1 MYALYHI
8 FPTGLLVC
16 TVVDGLVV
24 VVCVA
29 WYLGCLHF
37 MCVTPQEQEESF
49 IQSAPQDDTLYFHYM
64 FTLQMLAI
72 KFLQVSQI
80 F

>member
-24 VVCVA
+24 VCVA
-29 WYLGCLHF
+29 WYLGCLRF
-37 MCVTPQEQEESF
+37 MCVTPQEQEASF
-49 IQSAPQDDTLYFHYM
+49 KVHLRTTPSLFH
-64 FTLQMLAI
+64 
-72 KFLQVSQI
+72 
-80 F
+80 